1 MSKIGGKIVFAGKL
15 MVGGKEQYGF
25 FVECNG
31 PDVMEIQRACLLN
44 KPITI
49 NHTERRG
56 KDRPR
61 GPGFHR
67 MEPVER
73 FPEVRG
79 V

>member
-1 MSKIGGKIVFAGKL
+1 MSKIGGKIVFAGKIA
-15 MVGGKEQYGF
+15 VAGKERFGF

-31 PDVMEIQRACLLN
+31 ADVMEIQRACLLN

-56 KDRPR
+56 TDRAK
-61 GPGFHR
+61 GPAFRR